1 MDNHVSGDC
10 AYPAVLQQKDGTI
23 IAITY
28 GHWTA
33 GELPWI
39 ACRRFT
45 MAQLDARLDAAKE

>member
-10 AYPAVLQQKDGTI
+10 AYPAVLQQEDGTI

-28 GHWTA
+28 GHWTP
-33 GELPWI
+33 EEKPWI